1 MEELTGQQCPFCKKN
16 ELTLMEDRREIPF
29 FGPVYLY
36 SMTCEACKF
45 HKADVEAESTQDPVR
60 YTLDIESEEDM
71 KIRVVKSSQATIK
84 IPRIATITPGPASN
98 GYVTN
103 VEGVLNRLLNEIK
116 DAKDNAEEDEER
128 KKAKRLIKKLQ
139 RVIWGQEKLRMT
151 IEDPSGNSAIIS
163 ERAKVD
169 RL

>member
-36 SMTCEACKF
+36 SMNCEACKF

-84 IPRIATITPGPASN
+84 IPRVATITPGPASN

-103 VEGVLNRLLNEIK
+103 VEGVLSRLLNEIK
-116 DAKDNAEEDEER
+116 TAKDSAEDDEER

-139 RVIWGQEKLRMT
+139 RVIWGQEKLRMI
-151 IEDPSGNSAIIS
+151 IEDPSGNSTIIS